1 MMMIIIICQRLV
13 DQSFTP
19 NTSAST
25 ASINNHILGI
35 TWFEDVG
42 MLDR

>member
-1 MMMIIIICQRLV
+1 MMMMIVRQRLV
-13 DQSFTP
+13 DQSFSP
-19 NTSAST
+19 NASAST